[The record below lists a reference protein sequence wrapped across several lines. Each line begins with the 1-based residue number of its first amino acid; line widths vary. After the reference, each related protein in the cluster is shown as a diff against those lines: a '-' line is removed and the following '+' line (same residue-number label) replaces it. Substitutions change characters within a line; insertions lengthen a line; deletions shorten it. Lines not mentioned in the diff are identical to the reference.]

1 MANSERRQSS
11 FEEPASG
18 EWDGG
23 GDHSDNY
30 DGDDDDGHS
39 SDDDKFGDDDDDDG
53 DGRILTSNIS
63 CFFRE
68 K

>member
-30 DGDDDDGHS
+30 DGDDDD
-39 SDDDKFGDDDDDDG
+39 DNG